1 MILIKPEAVSG
12 HTGVFATV
20 VSLHHVHLQSAVVVV
35 DVRLFVQGAGAT
47 VLKPET
53 QRHQLEPFEEIPINV
68 LPLPRARFAHQVI
81 FGMGEPKKA
90 QSIRAR

>member
-1 MILIKPEAVSG
+1 MILINPEAVPG
-12 HTGVFATV
+12 HAGVFAAV
-20 VSLHHVHLQSAVVVV
+20 VSLCRVHLQSAVVVD
-35 DVRLFVQGAGAT
+35 DVRGSVQGAGAT

-53 QRHQLEPFEEIPINV
+53 QRHRLEPFEEIPINE
-68 LPLPRARFAHQVI
+68 LPSPGARFAHQVI